1 MVNGMYAL
9 INGAI
14 IVDKI
19 VIIAQ
24 EAEPAVPANK
34 FRIWHDTTAEAERRW
49 LVLGTDGTVEGNT
62 KVEIS

>member
-1 MVNGMYAL
+1 MVNGMYAV

-24 EAEPAVPANK
+24 EAEPAVPAGK
-34 FRIWHDTTAEAERRW
+34 FKIWHDTTVELERRW
-49 LVLGTDGTVEGNT
+49 LVLGTDGTVEGNQ

>member
-24 EAEPAVPANK
+24 TTEPAVPAGK
-34 FRIWHDTTAEAERRW
+34 FRIWHDTTPAAERRW
-49 LVLGTDGTVEGNT
+49 LILGTDGTVAGNQ